1 MPHKSA
7 TTVDTVETR
16 RARFFRS
23 RLQLPPCN
31 LRDLRGSAFVR
42 GTLAAAV
49 FAMAVS
55 VALVPVSAA
64 ATTFIWKATK
74 GQTSVYLVGSVHLLT
89 KDYYPLSPA
98 LDRAFKDSDLLVEE
112 VDMGEMVATE
122 SQLQMLMTGT
132 LPAGQSLDKVVSP
145 ATLAA
150 VNKRLETFGML
161 VEPLKRLKPWFLS
174 LMLLTLEWQ
183 KVGFEADLGLDKHFY
198 DQARSDSKTVQG
210 LETVAFQVSRFDGMT
225 MEEQDRL
232 LAETL
237 KDLDTQQTAVTALAD
252 AWKAGDVSTVERLV
266 LQDLKSEP
274 RLYQRMLVDR
284 NRDWLPKLEALFAR
298 RGRAF
303 VVVGA
308 AHLVGPDGL
317 LAMLRARGYTVEQ
330 M

>member
-1 MPHKSA
+1 MV
-7 TTVDTVETR
+7 TRTV
-16 RARFFRS
+16 S
-23 RLQLPPCN
+23 WRL
-31 LRDLRGSAFVR
+31 AV
-42 GTLAAAV
+42 AAAL
-49 FAMAVS
+49 AISIASVS
-55 VALVPVSAA
+55 IESAA
-64 ATTFIWKATK
+64 NNFLWKATK
-74 GQTSVYLVGSVHLLT
+74 GPGSLYLMGSVHLLT

-122 SQLQMLMTGT
+122 NQLQMVMTGM
-132 LPAGQSLDKVVSP
+132 LPAGQSLDTVVSS

-150 VNKRLETFGML
+150 VNKRLDTLGMPI
-161 VEPLKRLKPWFLS
+161 EPLKRLKPWLLS
-174 LMLLTLEWQ
+174 LTLLGLEWQ
-183 KVGFEADLGLDKHFY
+183 KAGFEADLGLDKHFY
-198 DQARSDSKTVQG
+198 DQARSDAKQVQG

-225 MEEQDRL
+225 LEEQDRL

-237 KDLDTQQTAVTALAD
+237 KELDTQQTAVTALAD

-266 LQDLKSEP
+266 LQDLRSEP

>member
-1 MPHKSA
+1 MV
-7 TTVDTVETR
+7 TRTV
-16 RARFFRS
+16 S
-23 RLQLPPCN
+23 WRL
-31 LRDLRGSAFVR
+31 AV
-42 GTLAAAV
+42 AAAL
-49 FAMAVS
+49 AISIASVS
-55 VALVPVSAA
+55 IESAA
-64 ATTFIWKATK
+64 NNFLWKATK
-74 GQTSVYLVGSVHLLT
+74 GPGSLYLMGSVHLLT

-122 SQLQMLMTGT
+122 NQLQMVMTGM
-132 LPAGQSLDKVVSP
+132 LPAGQSLDAVVSS

-150 VNKRLETFGML
+150 VNKRLDTLGMPI
-161 VEPLKRLKPWFLS
+161 EPLKRLKPWLLS
-174 LMLLTLEWQ
+174 LTLLGLEWQ
-183 KVGFEADLGLDKHFY
+183 KAGFEADLGLDKHFY
-198 DQARSDSKTVQG
+198 DQARSDAKQVQG

-225 MEEQDRL
+225 LEEQDRL

-237 KDLDTQQTAVTALAD
+237 KELDTQQTAVTALAD
-252 AWKAGDVSTVERLV
+252 AWRAGDVPTVERLV
-266 LQDLKSEP
+266 LQDLRSEP
-274 RLYQRMLVDR
+274 RLYQRLLIDR

-308 AHLVGPDGL
+308 AHLIGPDGL